1 MIKILLVDDH
11 PVVRQGLRQVLEGN
25 PEFTVVGEAADGKGA
40 LELADQLQPDVA
52 ILDLALPGLNGLEVA
67 RRIQQRQ
74 PKTRILILSMH
85 NSEAYVLEAMNKG
98 VLGYV
103 LKESATKDLIHAV
116 KEVAAGRRY
125 LSPPLSEQ
133 KIQEYS
139 ERITSSSL
147 DPYDALTDRER
158 EVLHMLA
165 EGQNRGEIAASLSI
179 SPRTFDTHRT
189 NLMRKLNLRSQM
201 DLVRFA
207 MQRGISPDKEQGGRI
222 Y

>member
-1 MIKILLVDDH
+1 MIKILVVDDH

-74 PKTRILILSMH
+74 PDTRILILSMH
-85 NSEAYVLEAMNKG
+85 NSEAYVLEAMNNG
-98 VLGYV
+98 ILGYV

-139 ERITSSSL
+139 ERISSSSL

-189 NLMRKLNLRSQM
+189 NLMRKLNLNSQM

-207 MQRGISPDKEQGGRI
+207 MQRGLNPSEK
-222 Y
+222 

>member
-1 MIKILLVDDH
+1 MIKILVVDDH

-74 PKTRILILSMH
+74 PDTRILILSMH
-85 NSEAYVLEAMNKG
+85 NSEAYVLEAMNNG
-98 VLGYV
+98 ILGYV

-139 ERITSSSL
+139 ERISSSSL

-165 EGQNRGEIAASLSI
+165 EGQNRSEIAASLSI

-189 NLMRKLNLRSQM
+189 NLMRKLNLNSQM

-207 MQRGISPDKEQGGRI
+207 MQRGLNPSEK
-222 Y
+222 

>member
-1 MIKILLVDDH
+1 MVL
-11 PVVRQGLRQVLEGN
+11 PVF
-25 PEFTVVGEAADGKGA
+25 FTPRMAMQRCSASTITTTPSGCNTSWMASASAEGKGA
-40 LELADQLQPDVA
+40 LDLVAQMRPDVA

-74 PKTRILILSMH
+74 PETRILILSMH

-98 VLGYV
+98 ILGYV
-103 LKESATKDLIHAV
+103 LKESATKDLILAV
-116 KEVAAGRRY
+116 NEVAAGRRY

-133 KIQEYS
+133 NIQESS
-139 ERITSSSL
+139 ERITSNSL

-165 EGQNRGEIAASLSI
+165 EGQNRSELATILSI

-189 NLMRKLNLRSQM
+189 NLMRKLNLNSQTE
-201 DLVRFA
+201 LVRFA
-207 MQRGISPDKEQGGRI
+207 MQRGLNPGKE
-222 Y
+222 

>member
-1 MIKILLVDDH
+1 MIKILVVDDH

-74 PKTRILILSMH
+74 PDTRILILSMH
-85 NSEAYVLEAMNKG
+85 NSEAYVLEAMNNG
-98 VLGYV
+98 ILGYV

-139 ERITSSSL
+139 ERISSSSV

-165 EGQNRGEIAASLSI
+165 EGQNRSEIAASLSI

-189 NLMRKLNLRSQM
+189 NLMRKLNLNSQM

-207 MQRGISPDKEQGGRI
+207 MQRGLNPSEK
-222 Y
+222 

>member
-1 MIKILLVDDH
+1 MMIKILLVDDH
-11 PVVRQGLRQVLEGN
+11 PVVRQGLRQVLESD
-25 PEFTVVGEAADGKGA
+25 PEFSVVGEAADGKGA
-40 LELADQLQPDVA
+40 LELVVRVQPEVA
-52 ILDLALPGLNGLEVA
+52 ILDLALPDLNGLEVA

-74 PKTRILILSMH
+74 PATRILILSMH
-85 NSEAYVLEAMNKG
+85 NNEAYILEAMNKG

-103 LKESATKDLIHAV
+103 LKESATKDLIYAV

-147 DPYDALTDRER
+147 EPYDALTDRER

-165 EGQNRGEIAASLSI
+165 KGQNRREIATSLSI

-189 NLMRKLNLRSQM
+189 NLRRKLNLNGQM

-207 MQRGISPDKEQGGRI
+207 IQRGISHDK
-222 Y
+222 

>member
-1 MIKILLVDDH
+1 MIKILVVDDH

-40 LELADQLQPDVA
+40 LELADQLQPDVT

-74 PKTRILILSMH
+74 PDTRILILSMH
-85 NSEAYVLEAMNKG
+85 NSEAYVLEAMNNG
-98 VLGYV
+98 ILGYV

-189 NLMRKLNLRSQM
+189 NLMRKLNLNSQM

-207 MQRGISPDKEQGGRI
+207 MQRGLNPSEK
-222 Y
+222 